1 MSGGSAALHMV
12 TVASA
17 GGFLTASIVAAV
29 GLAAGHPRLR
39 RIAHGIALVAAAL
52 LLVLAA
58 RPPAQPFVAF
68 AVVAALPAPQ
78 PLALAL
84 AGGAAVVAGLVPVTG
99 LVSGALMLAGVAAA
113 MGAHALGRSLSAYL
127 ARGRDAAW
135 PSSAAGA
142 TACGLVIALDD
153 GRALRWGYGVVSAS
167 ARLDVPEAGLVLGLT
182 LLASL
187 GGALLLGADALAVAD
202 APASPSAAASPL
214 ARGLGRRALLLA
226 AGLSLIAA
234 GLVFRAPGWGAAL
247 PLATTKDLGALVV
260 AAGLLSCAVPPLL
273 AERTCGDALDDDQAA
288 TVLSRLVVVIALAA
302 VFAAAAEGWLRA
314 GTYLTPL
321 TERLLAAALVAF
333 AASETAHGRAPAR
346 ALALAGL
353 LVAMLRQG

>member
-1 MSGGSAALHMV
+1 MSGADAALRMAV
-12 TVASA
+12 GAA
-17 GGFLTASIVAAV
+17 ALGFLAASIVAAV
-29 GLAAGHPRLR
+29 GLAAGRPRLR

-84 AGGAAVVAGLVPVTG
+84 AGGAAVVAGLVPVAG
-99 LVSGALMLAGVAAA
+99 LVSGSLMLAGAAAA
-113 MGAHALGRSLSAYL
+113 MGAHALGRSLSSHF
-127 ARGRDAAW
+127 ARGRDPAW
-135 PSSAAGA
+135 PSSVAGA

-153 GRALRWGYGVVSAS
+153 GRALRWGYGVVSGS
-167 ARLDVPEAGLVLGLT
+167 ARLAAPDAGLVLGLT

-187 GGALLLGADALAVAD
+187 GGALLLGADALAVAE

-234 GLVFRAPGWGAAL
+234 GLVFHAPGWGVAL
-247 PLATTKDLGALVV
+247 PLATAKDLGALVA

-273 AERTCGDALDDDQAA
+273 AERSCGDALDDDQAA

-302 VFAAAAEGWLRA
+302 VLAAAAEGWLRA

-321 TERLLAAALVAF
+321 TQRLLAAALVAF

-353 LVAMLRQG
+353 LVAMLREG

>member
-1 MSGGSAALHMV
+1 MSGGSAALRIAV
-12 TVASA
+12 VASA
-17 GGFLTASIVAAV
+17 GGFITASIVAAV
-29 GLAAGHPRLR
+29 GLAAGRAHLR
-39 RIAHGIALVAAAL
+39 RIARGIALVAAAL

-68 AVVAALPAPQ
+68 ALVAALPAPQ

-84 AGGAAVVAGLVPVTG
+84 AGGAAMLAGLVPVTG
-99 LVSGALMLAGVAAA
+99 LASSSLMLAGAAAA

-127 ARGRDAAW
+127 AQGRDAAW

-142 TACGLVIALDD
+142 TACALVIALDG
-153 GRALRWGYGVVSAS
+153 GRVLRWGYTVVSGS
-167 ARLDVPEAGLVLGLT
+167 ARLDMPDAGLVLGLT

-187 GGALLLGADALAVAD
+187 GGALLLGADAFAVAA
-202 APASPSAAASPL
+202 APAGPAAAASPL
-214 ARGLGRRALLLA
+214 ARCLGRRALLLA

-234 GLVFRAPGWGAAL
+234 GLVLRAPGWGAAL
-247 PLATTKDLGALVV
+247 PLGTTRDLGALV
-260 AAGLLSCAVPPLL
+260 AAVGLLACAVPPLL
-273 AERTCGDALDDDQAA
+273 AERACGDALDDDQAA
-288 TVLSRLVVVIALAA
+288 TVLSRLVVVMALAA

-321 TERLLAAALVAF
+321 TQRLLAAALIAF
-333 AASETAHGRAPAR
+333 AASETARWRAPTR

-353 LVAMLRQG
+353 LVAVLR